1 MSKKIQYI
9 LRWQPWAY
17 GLLSASI
24 GGGATA
30 IGAVVLDPEKFN
42 FSEGLLNIAKLFVLS
57 GVISAALYLMKSPVP
72 KLEEEEE
79 TNP

>member
-1 MSKKIQYI
+1 MSKPIKYI
-9 LRWQPWAY
+9 LRWQPWLY
-17 GLLSASI
+17 GLISAGV

-42 FSEGLLNIAKLFVLS
+42 FAEGLTNIAKLFVLS
-57 GVISAALYLMKSPVP
+57 GVVSAALYLMKSPVP

-79 TNP
+79 